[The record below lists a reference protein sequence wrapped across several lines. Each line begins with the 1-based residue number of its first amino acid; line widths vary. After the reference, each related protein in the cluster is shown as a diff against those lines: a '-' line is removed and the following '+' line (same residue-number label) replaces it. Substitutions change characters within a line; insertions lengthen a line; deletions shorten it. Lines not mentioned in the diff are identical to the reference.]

1 MVQKI
6 KIDLCSLVRKLGYN
20 IADNGAYSDSL
31 PRLQARLG
39 AYNRMDAF
47 DTRIDNITMVIDIF
61 SKYKGEKE
69 ILDIAENITNHI
81 QELKTDNSNII
92 YIMQKDLKI
101 LDDNSTGVIKKHGV
115 LIYTFLLSS
124 TVEEED
130 TTDDT
135 GGN

>member
-6 KIDLCSLVRKLGYN
+6 KTDLCSLVRKLGYN

-31 PRLQARLG
+31 PRLQTRLG

-47 DTRIDNITMVIDIF
+47 DTRIDNIKIVIDIF

-81 QELKTDNSNII
+81 QELKSDNSNII

-101 LDDNSTGVIKKHGV
+101 LDDNSTGPIKKHGV
-115 LIYTFLLSS
+115 LIYLFLLSS
-124 TVEEED
+124 NVEEEG